1 MEIDVASSANDSI
14 RAVTG
19 HTRIFGIL
27 ADPIYH
33 VKTPEVMNALFK
45 RHGVDGVLI
54 PFHVAPDGLAAMVD
68 GLRTMQNFGGFI
80 ATVPHKPAM
89 LALCDEITP
98 EAKQIGAVNCVRRE
112 ADGRMVGT
120 MLDGIG
126 FVEAMRAT
134 GVEPRGMRAYVAG
147 AGGAASAIAFALA
160 AAGVRHLTISNRTA
174 TKANE
179 LVDRLRAVYPSV
191 TASTDASTVKN
202 HDLIVNGTSLGMKPT
217 DAPSFDF
224 SLIESHQI
232 VAEAIMEPE
241 MTPLLKAA
249 KAKGCR
255 IQRGKPM
262 LESQIV
268 LMAKHMGGL

>member
-1 MEIDVASSANDSI
+1 MASSASDSI

-54 PFHVAPDGLAAMVD
+54 LFHVAPDGLAAMVD
-68 GLRTMQNFGGFI
+68 GLRTMQNFRGFI

-89 LALCDEITP
+89 LTLCDEITP

-126 FVEAMRAT
+126 FVEALRAT
-134 GVEPRGMRAYVAG
+134 GVEPKGMRAYVAG
-147 AGGAASAIAFALA
+147 SGRRSKRNRLCACCGGCQPPHHCQSYRGEGERVGWQVARRLS
-160 AAGVRHLTISNRTA
+160 VRHGVNRC
-174 TKANE
+174 E
-179 LVDRLRAVYPSV
+179 C
-191 TASTDASTVKN
+191 
-202 HDLIVNGTSLGMKPT
+202 G
-217 DAPSFDF
+217 
-224 SLIESHQI
+224 
-232 VAEAIMEPE
+232 
-241 MTPLLKAA
+241 
-249 KAKGCR
+249 
-255 IQRGKPM
+255 
-262 LESQIV
+262 
-268 LMAKHMGGL
+268 

>member
-1 MEIDVASSANDSI
+1 MDVGSSASDSI

-68 GLRTMQNFGGFI
+68 GLRKMQNFGGFI

-89 LALCDEITP
+89 LALCDEVTP

-126 FVEAMRAT
+126 FVEALRAT
-134 GVEPRGMRAYVAG
+134 GADPKGMRAYVAG

-160 AAGVRHLTISNRTA
+160 AARVSHLTIANRTA
-174 TKANE
+174 TKASE
-179 LVDRLRAVYPSV
+179 LVDRLHAVFPSI
-191 TASTDASTVKN
+191 TASTDAGAVRD
-202 HDLIVNGTSLGMKPT
+202 HDLIVNGTSLGMKPS
-217 DAPSFDF
+217 DAQPLDF
-224 SLIESHQI
+224 SLIESRQI

-249 KAKGCR
+249 EAKGCR